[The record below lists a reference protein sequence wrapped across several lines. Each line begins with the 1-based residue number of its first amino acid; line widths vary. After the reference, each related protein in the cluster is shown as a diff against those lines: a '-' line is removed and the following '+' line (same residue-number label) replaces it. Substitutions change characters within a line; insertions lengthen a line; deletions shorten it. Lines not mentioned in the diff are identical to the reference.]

1 MKRPAWGLQSKFIGA
16 IALMLAI
23 VVLVMVLLWN
33 RQQASRHEVSE
44 ATRESM
50 RVLLADR
57 MRQDGEAEIARSLIP
72 PDFARYLNSNPQYA
86 LIHDGHVP
94 EYHR

>member
-44 ATRESM
+44 AISR
-50 RVLLADR
+50 L
-57 MRQDGEAEIARSLIP
+57 
-72 PDFARYLNSNPQYA
+72 
-86 LIHDGHVP
+86 
-94 EYHR
+94 